1 MYLYGASGHAKVI
14 IDILKANHIEIEGL
28 VDDNPNI
35 NELLGYPVFH
45 GREDISPLIISIGD
59 NKIRQM
65 IAHKL
70 NVEFGTAIH
79 PSAMISPYAIVR
91 EGSVI
96 MQGAVVQSCA
106 CIGKHC
112 IVNTGVSV
120 DHECVIGDY
129 VHISPHST
137 LCGNV
142 HVGEGCWI
150 GAGTTVLPGV
160 KVGKWSVIGAG
171 SVVAKDIPDGVL
183 AVGNRCKTIKTLN
196 IEVLTSVN
204 VGGVNYLLKPLLAA
218 RTALERHDLRGNINI
233 LITSAGKRVTL
244 TKLFQETLRRFYPEA
259 KVFTTDMN
267 PEMTPAGI
275 VSDGCIAVP
284 RVTDPG
290 YIKMLLTICK
300 EKGIRIIVPTIDTEL
315 LVLAENKKL
324 LWENGV
330 EPMVS
335 ELPFIQ
341 ACRDKRNTGTFLN
354 SHDIR
359 VPAPVDK
366 YHPTFPLFA
375 KPYDGSLSKDLYVVR
390 CKEELSPE
398 ILNHPKLI
406 FMEYIDKQEYKE
418 FTVDMYYGRDN
429 RVKAIVPRE
438 RIEIRA
444 GEINKGFTRK
454 NYLVQFL
461 KERLDY
467 LPGVVG
473 CICIQLFYR
482 KSDDDVVGIEINPR
496 FGGGYPLSYYAG
508 ANFPEYVVREYM
520 LDETLTYMDTW
531 ADNTLMLR
539 YDNEVIVYEK

>member
-204 VGGVNYLLKPLLAA
+204 
-218 RTALERHDLRGNINI
+218 ALERHDLRGNINI